1 MKFISKLFKEVW
13 NKLIVKSSGKQNS
26 SNINFSERSEET
38 LLEKA
43 TKEFFNERHNK
54 K

>member
-1 MKFISKLFKEVW
+1 MIFKLLKKVW
-13 NKLIVKSSGKQNS
+13 NKLIMKGSEKLDP

-43 TKEFFNERHNK
+43 TKEFFNERNDK